1 MNTPMLSVIIPVCNV
16 EKYLPE
22 CLDSALS
29 QTLKDL
35 EIICVDDGS
44 TDSSGSILDAYA
56 RKDVRVRVL
65 HKTNA
70 GFGQTMNCGLKM
82 ATGKYVA
89 FLESDDF
96 IVKDAYAALV
106 ARADEC
112 GADIVKADYFEVR
125 GEPCAYQMTPRHMLG
140 RLELYGRNL
149 CPREEPYLF
158 YVPMMNQMGIFRR
171 DFLRN
176 NRILHNETPGA
187 SYQDMGFWFQAFC
200 LAKSVHYMGQP
211 FYCYRKDNP
220 NSSMNN
226 MKKAACIRD
235 EYRFMWQ
242 FLERHA
248 DLLSWV
254 APIYY
259 HRLFGSFLFR
269 YNNLTSYLKPRF
281 LMDVFREEL
290 IVCTARVSFSNERFT
305 PSERMKLRQ
314 IIDVPDVFLT
324 ESLVKEKINDDL
336 LVSYCLAERRA
347 NAMAHALNL
356 QKRALAEN
364 SGDEPSTI
372 KVSVVV
378 PVYNVAAYLDKCLES
393 LCRQTLK
400 EIEIICVDD
409 GSTDRSHDRLTVF
422 AARDARLQVLTQ
434 ENCGQSVA
442 RNRGLDVAV
451 GKYVYFVDA
460 DDWLANDRVLEELYA
475 AAERNQTD
483 ALYFDARSVVE
494 GGCHAEGGHIS
505 ENTYLRKHDYVGC
518 KTGIALLSEFIMHN
532 EYRVPP
538 TMVFLRRQFL
548 TDQHIRFYEGVIYED
563 NIFSMQC
570 ALAARRALHL
580 PCVYYM
586 RRLHDGSTMTLK
598 SSFKNLYGYLTCYIQ
613 LYVLQI
619 QYGHDETA
627 SRAIASQLTACRYQV
642 RRLTAEMKDAR
653 TLASRILSPTEYD
666 VYSRLIGAVATRP
679 VAKAPTRCTARAV
692 PCGGRE
698 HPGSSI
704 VRRGLKCLSDN
715 GFLYT
720 VGDIFGRLSWR

>member
-29 QTLKDL
+29 QTLEGL
-35 EIICVDDGS
+35 EVICVDDGS

-56 RKDVRVRVL
+56 QKDVRVRVL

-96 IVKDAYAALV
+96 IVKEAYAALV
-106 ARADEC
+106 VRADEC

-125 GEPCAYQMTPRHMLG
+125 GEPNAYQMTPRHMLG
-140 RLELYGRNL
+140 RTELYGRNL
-149 CPREEPYLF
+149 CPRDVPYLF
-158 YVPMMNQMGIFRR
+158 YVPMMNPMGIFRR
-171 DFLRN
+171 DFLQK

-200 LAKSVHYMGQP
+200 LAKSVHYMDQS

-226 MKKAACIRD
+226 MKKAACVRD

-248 DLLSWV
+248 DLLPWV

-290 IVCTARVSFSNERFT
+290 IACMARASFSDERFT
-305 PSERMKLRQ
+305 DSERMKLRQ
-314 IIDVPDVFLT
+314 IIEVPDVFLT
-324 ESLVKEKINDDL
+324 DSLSKVKINEDL
-336 LVSYCLAERRA
+336 MVAYCKAEQHA
-347 NAMAHALNL
+347 NAMAHALSL
-356 QKRALAEN
+356 QRGTQAED
-364 SGDEPSTI
+364 SGAESSSV

-378 PVYNVAAYLDKCLES
+378 PVYNVAAYLGKCLES

-409 GSTDRSHDRLTVF
+409 GSTDRSHDTLMAF
-422 AARDARLQVLTQ
+422 AARDARLRVLTQ

-442 RNRGLDVAV
+442 RNQGLDIAV

-460 DDWLANDRVLEELYA
+460 DDWLASDCALEELYV

-483 ALYFDARSVVE
+483 VLYFDARCVVE
-494 GGCHAEGGHIS
+494 DGCHGESGHIGAD
-505 ENTYLRKHDYVGC
+505 TYIRKHVYVGC
-518 KTGIALLSEFIMHN
+518 KTGIALLSEFIAYN
-532 EYRVPP
+532 EYRVSPA
-538 TMVFLRRQFL
+538 MVFLRRRFL
-548 TDQHIRFYEGVIYED
+548 IVQNIRFCEGIIYED
-563 NIFSMQC
+563 NIFSMRC
-570 ALAARRALHL
+570 ALAAQHALHL
-580 PCVYYM
+580 PCAYYM
-586 RRLHDGSTMTLK
+586 RRLHPGSTMTSK
-598 SSFKNLYGYLTCYIQ
+598 PSFKNIYGYLTCYIQ

-619 QYGHDETA
+619 KYGHEEAAD
-627 SRAIASQLTACRYQV
+627 RAIASQLTACRYQV
-642 RRLTAEMKDAR
+642 RRLTAEVKDAR
-653 TLASRILSPTEYD
+653 TLARRILTPVEYD
-666 VYSRLIGAVATRP
+666 IYTRMIGVTAARP
-679 VAKAPTRCTARAV
+679 GAKTSVNIAQAV
-692 PCGGRE
+692 PRGERE
-698 HPGSSI
+698 SPSSSI
-704 VRRGLKCLSDN
+704 FRRGWRCLSDN

-720 VGDIFGRLSWR
+720 VGNIVGRLSWR